1 MALTLSISFPS
12 FNPYVYVR
20 FSPANIIQTQ
30 KSVTHNI
37 EHRLHYKG
45 NTVPTF
51 SKSSASRI
59 PASISGFRC
68 DDLRWFELTFSSFVI
83 CAALSAAGSPTFL
96 RNRSTETS
104 SSVDRSPIGSTAR
117 AARRWFV
124 LQTFINFQVEYLFLL
139 HRTNI
144 SSELSE
150 AHSVSDDNPIM
161 LISFFGSF
169 RIYCLFYAA
178 NGSLPSYSGGR
189 RPMMM
194 GIERDLTTTSTRSR
208 PIGKQPVGS
217 SILHAQL
224 SHHTVALELIC
235 DIAL

>member
-1 MALTLSISFPS
+1 MSLALSISFPS
-12 FNPYVYVR
+12 FNPYVYAR
-20 FSPANIIQTQ
+20 FSPAKIIQTQ
-30 KSVTHNI
+30 EQVTHNI
-37 EHRLHYKG
+37 KRRLP

-59 PASISGFRC
+59 PASISRFLC

-83 CAALSAAGSPTFL
+83 CVALPAASSPTFL

-124 LQTFINFQVEYLFLL
+124 LQTFMNFQKSSIYFYCTGQKSRLSCQR
-139 HRTNI
+139 RTMSVMI
-144 SSELSE
+144 ILSCSS
-150 AHSVSDDNPIM
+150 HSSGASV
-161 LISFFGSF
+161 FTVF
-169 RIYCLFYAA
+169 FYAA
-178 NGSLPSYSGGR
+178 NSSLPSYSGGR

-194 GIERDLTTTSTRSR
+194 GIERDLTTTSTRSQ
-208 PIGKQPVGS
+208 PIGKQLVGS